1 MTSKLMTV
9 AFWSD
14 VAERAVKSAAQAPLL
29 ALGLSDTGPLNAFEL
44 DLGLGAGFA
53 AGGALI
59 SVLTS
64 LASAPIGEGGT
75 ASVLPSPPAPPPPP
89 PEGK

>member
-1 MTSKLMTV
+1 MARKLFTI

-29 ALGLSDTGPLNAFEL
+29 ALSVSDTGPVNAFGL
-44 DLGLGAGFA
+44 DLKLAAGFA

-75 ASVLPSPPAPPPPP
+75 ASVLPSPPAPPPPRG
-89 PEGK
+89 E